1 MYPKYSWVANR
12 IEPSEMYKLY
22 LLKKAVNKPITQL
35 VKEAVQH
42 YVNRNIK
49 LIEGAKNERK
59 RNSL

>member
-12 IEPSEMYKLY
+12 IEPSEMHNLY

-49 LIEGAKNERK
+49 LIENESK
-59 RNSL
+59 RNEK